1 MRRISLGFA
10 TVSLLVTAGCHVDGD
25 ILSPSRFASE
35 WPKPTPS
42 AAVTVSCGESIV
54 TDLEIA
60 NDLVCAGDGLII
72 DADEITIDLNGHVI
86 TGSGTGNGITV
97 RARQNVVIHGGTIM
111 NFVTGIFVANSSH
124 VLIKETRLTQN
135 REGVFLN
142 GSSDNVVKENEVWN
156 NQLRGIMLRPT
167 LSGAIST
174 RNQVDENTL
183 RENPS
188 GILVFGQPGNTFKD
202 NSITGSSVAAFD
214 FTGGGASG
222 NLIIENLLETSA
234 VGIRFGSGWT
244 GNSIRENRLLQN
256 TCGMQGATIGNALTE
271 NEFLNNGSDFC

>member
-1 MRRISLGFA
+1 
-10 TVSLLVTAGCHVDGD
+10 
-25 ILSPSRFASE
+25 
-35 WPKPTPS
+35 
-42 AAVTVSCGESIV
+42 
-54 TDLEIA
+54 
-60 NDLVCAGDGLII
+60 
-72 DADEITIDLNGHVI
+72 
-86 TGSGTGNGITV
+86 
-97 RARQNVVIHGGTIM
+97 
-111 NFVTGIFVANSSH
+111 
-124 VLIKETRLTQN
+124 
-135 REGVFLN
+135 
-142 GSSDNVVKENEVWN
+142 
-156 NQLRGIMLRPT
+156 MLRPT